1 MIPGF
6 AEAVTRLRAAGVDS
20 PRLDVRILW
29 EHAEGLA
36 AAGGWEAGQTVEALF
51 EGFLAR
57 RVACEPV
64 AYITGHREF
73 WGLDFAVGPGVLI
86 PRPDTE
92 TMIEAVLKAV
102 PDKNTPLRLL
112 DLGTGTGCILAS
124 LLHEYPGASGVGL
137 EASPVAG
144 RYAAQNFAAQG
155 LDGRAELK
163 SGNWQDAGSGF
174 FDIVLSNPPYIPS
187 ADIPGLMADV
197 AEYEPVSALDGGEDG
212 LAAYRA
218 IAGRLLRWLK
228 PGGLGFFEIGQGQE
242 TDVAGLF
249 EAAGLRFL
257 QAHADLSGI
266 LRVIAIERP

>member
-6 AEAVTRLRAAGVDS
+6 AEAVTQLKAAGLDS

-29 EHAEGLA
+29 EHAERM
-36 AAGGWEAGQTVEALF
+36 AGTETAGALF
-51 EGFLAR
+51 DQFLAR
-57 RVACEPV
+57 RAACEPV

-92 TMIEAVLKAV
+92 TLVEAVLKAV
-102 PDKNTPLRLL
+102 PDRQTPLRFL
-112 DLGTGTGCILAS
+112 DLGTGSGCILAA
-124 LLHEYPGASGVGL
+124 LLHEYPRASGVGL
-137 EASPVAG
+137 EASPLAQ
-144 RYAAQNFAAQG
+144 RYAVKNFSALG
-155 LDGRAELK
+155 LDERAVVKGQSWLE
-163 SGNWQDAGSGF
+163 AAREP

-187 ADIPGLMADV
+187 ADIPVLMADV

-218 IAGRLLRWLK
+218 IAGRLLRWLS
-228 PGGLGFFEIGQGQE
+228 PGGRAFFEIGQGQE
-242 TDVAGLF
+242 NDVAGLF